1 MAITK
6 CQFSQEKPRLLAGCE
21 GTGLRGTTQTFHAPR
36 FEPTDEQRAMVE
48 RAAGLGVTQDNIC
61 ALLGGMSKHTLEN
74 HFREELDRG
83 IALIQYKVGSSLVD
97 NALNGNVKAQMFYL
111 TRRAGWKE
119 TQVIENKVSRLD
131 AMSEDEI
138 IKELADRAN
147 KLGVKIDVNIGERH
161 PHGLDRNHRSKRRR
175 PG

>member
-1 MAITK
+1 MATISAPK
-6 CQFSQEKPRLLAGCE
+6 KKVGR
-21 GTGLRGTTQTFHAPR
+21 PR

-83 IALIQYKVGSSLVD
+83 MALTHYKVGDSLVQ
-97 NALNGNVKAQMFYL
+97 NALNGNVAAQIFYL
-111 TRRAGWKE
+111 KTRCGWKE
-119 TQVIENKVSRLD
+119 TQVIENISRLD
-131 AMSEDEI
+131 SMSEDEI

-147 KLGVKIDVNIGERH
+147 KLSVKIDVNIEEQL
-161 PHGLDRNHRSKRRR
+161 PHLLDRNHCSKRQRR
-175 PG
+175 G